1 MEEVTKCSYINC
13 RDLQGKEQIL
23 HELPV
28 SDIGLCVKWLINS
41 GHEYLIG
48 RDFTTLRSMKF
59 FVCRNHFKSDSYLA
73 KGTLKEN
80 AVPQPYW
87 YNNTIRRTNDASYN
101 EHELRPGMEQS
112 IARNYACRARN
123 IFQFKEQAGSP
134 RNSTFHEEG
143 WCRTCAMKKN
153 NVVNMTLKKKNTE
166 MSLLSKLK
174 LLIEID
180 DEDTLPLNMC
190 YDCVKK
196 LEQSFQFFQ
205 QIYIADNTLRHIF
218 PKDQMDNND
227 CYGITIDRV
236 DGCISDIEFDPIIPS
251 NEDDRSSLN
260 HGNNSITKPKLS
272 DRRNTEKSVIKKVPT
287 KEQKNT
293 TSTEDKYGT
302 VFSLLIDTCHSDE
315 ELHWTD
321 VLNAIER
328 QKVTCSQGQV
338 PKHRTKMRCEFCS
351 WKFTLRRQLKSHL
364 LNHHPKLIKNMCM
377 DCVTNFD
384 SELLF
389 LEHRAVEHNEEE
401 WYRCDHC
408 QKVFSR
414 KKGLRLH
421 ITRSHT
427 RRKCYSCDLC
437 KRQFISKQ
445 SLSQHIESGHL
456 RCNAKEKAALE
467 KEMKEASMVTFAAN
481 EDQSNNLKTPKEE
494 QIETNALMESKDL
507 NHMKSPSTRGPD
519 NGIQPM
525 QVETDVRSAIEELME
540 S

>member
-1 MEEVTKCSYINC
+1 MEEVTKCRYINC

-41 GHEYLIG
+41 GYEYLIG
-48 RDFTTLRSMKF
+48 RDFASLRSMKF
-59 FVCRNHFKSDSYLA
+59 FVCSNHFKSDSYLA

-87 YNNTIRRTNDASYN
+87 YYTTIGRMNDSSHNEHNFRSGIEQAAARAFACHARNMFQIKDQDGNLRTN
-101 EHELRPGMEQS
+101 L
-112 IARNYACRARN
+112 
-123 IFQFKEQAGSP
+123 
-134 RNSTFHEEG
+134 FHEEG

-153 NVVNMTLKKKNTE
+153 NVVNMTLKRKNTE

-218 PKDQMDNND
+218 PKGQMDND

-236 DGCISDIEFDPIIPS
+236 DGSVSDIEFDPVIPS
-251 NEDDRSSLN
+251 NEDDRSSIN
-260 HGNNSITKPKLS
+260 HGSNSIIKSKL
-272 DRRNTEKSVIKKVPT
+272 DRRGDKFYSKSTTIKEKSMKDA
-287 KEQKNT
+287 
-293 TSTEDKYGT
+293 SSEDKYGT
-302 VFSLLIDTCHSDE
+302 VFSLLIDTSHSDE

-328 QKVTCSQGQV
+328 QKVMYTQGQLPV
-338 PKHRTKMRCEFCS
+338 RRTKMRCKFCS
-351 WKFTLRRQLKSHL
+351 SKFTLRRQLKSHL
-364 LNHHPKLIKNMCM
+364 LNYHPKLIKNMCM
-377 DCVTNFD
+377 DCITYYD

-389 LEHRAVEHNEEE
+389 LEHRAAEHNEEE

-414 KKGLRLH
+414 KRGLRLH
-421 ITRSHT
+421 ITRAHS
-427 RRKCYSCDLC
+427 RRKYYSCDLC

-445 SLSQHIESGHL
+445 NLSQHLENGYL
-456 RCNAKEKAALE
+456 CAKPKEKIDKE
-467 KEMKEASMVTFAAN
+467 KKDASLITVLAN
-481 EDQSNNLKTPKEE
+481 EDQLIKDTKLLPLEE
-494 QIETNALMESKDL
+494 QTVTNPPVELKDL
-507 NHMKSPSTRGPD
+507 DHTELPTTCSP
-519 NGIQPM
+519 NNEVQPM
-525 QVETDVRSAIEELME
+525 ELETDVRSVVEELPE
-540 S
+540 N

>member
-13 RDLQGKEQIL
+13 RDLREKEQIF

-28 SDIGLCVKWLINS
+28 SDIGLCVKWLVNS

-48 RDFTTLRSMKF
+48 RDFATLRSMKF
-59 FVCRNHFKSDSYLA
+59 FVCSNHFKSDSYLA

-87 YNNTIRRTNDASYN
+87 YSNTVGRINDISYI
-101 EHELRPGMEQS
+101 EHEPKFDQVTGKTYMH
-112 IARNYACRARN
+112 RAHN
-123 IFQFKEQAGSP
+123 IFQFKEQSA
-134 RNSTFHEEG
+134 NVADNTTFHEEG

-153 NVVNMTLKKKNTE
+153 NVVNMTLKKRNTE

-218 PKDQMDNND
+218 PKGQLDND

-236 DGCISDIEFDPIIPS
+236 DGCVSDIEFDPILPS
-251 NEDDRSSLN
+251 NEDDRLSMN
-260 HGNNSITKPKLS
+260 HESNNIIKPKLLDTKDS
-272 DRRNTEKSVIKKVPT
+272 ERSLSKKVST
-287 KEQKNT
+287 NEKLLKD
-293 TSTEDKYGT
+293 TSASDKYGT
-302 VFSLLIDTCHSDE
+302 VFSLLTDTCHSDE

-328 QKVTCSQGQV
+328 QKITFLRRQV
-338 PKHRTKMRCEFCS
+338 PVRKTKISCEFCIS
-351 WKFTLRRQLKSHL
+351 KFRLRRQLKTHIIT
-364 LNHHPKLIKNMCM
+364 HHPKLIRTMCM
-377 DCVTNFD
+377 DCITYYEN
-384 SELLF
+384 ELLL
-389 LEHRAVEHNEEE
+389 LEHRAIEHNDDQ
-401 WYRCDHC
+401 WYRCDYC

-421 ITRSHT
+421 ITRSHA

-437 KRQFISKQ
+437 NQQFVSKQ
-445 SLSQHIESGHL
+445 NLSLHIESGHL
-456 RCNAKEKAALE
+456 CVNIKKEKTLDE
-467 KEMKEASMVTFAAN
+467 TLKDVCMVSFDVDNAN
-481 EDQSNNLKTPKEE
+481 QSNNLKTPMEE
-494 QIETNALMESKDL
+494 QKIADVSIDKDF
-507 NHMKSPSTRGPD
+507 NHMELSSTCP
-519 NGIQPM
+519 NNESQSIHLENA
-525 QVETDVRSAIEELME
+525 VHSVVEELIE